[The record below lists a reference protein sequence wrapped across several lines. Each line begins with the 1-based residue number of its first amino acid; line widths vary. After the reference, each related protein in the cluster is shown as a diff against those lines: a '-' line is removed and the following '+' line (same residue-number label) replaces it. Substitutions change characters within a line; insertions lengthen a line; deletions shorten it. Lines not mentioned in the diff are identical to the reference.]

1 MDIANLTN
9 PIPYHILNH
18 QIKSRHK
25 TIPTQHNTAQH
36 LKRPRKIK
44 ETETANNSTMPA
56 PVEQTNGG
64 PAPAPVS
71 SNEFFESI
79 GKKANN
85 LGSTTNG
92 TNGTN
97 GTIEDDDE
105 KVVQEI
111 ESLCMNCREN
121 VSKHPPWFSF
131 SSSAHTV
138 LTQSD

>member
-1 MDIANLTN
+1 
-9 PIPYHILNH
+9 
-18 QIKSRHK
+18 
-25 TIPTQHNTAQH
+25 
-36 LKRPRKIK
+36 
-44 ETETANNSTMPA
+44 MPA